1 MKRLRWAIM
10 NTPETNKNIE
20 SLREEIEDTKKNQ
33 MEILEL
39 KKNKNTF

>member
-1 MKRLRWAIM
+1 M